1 MLPKTA
7 ADLDGPLP
15 GLHPR
20 VRIRTTQGD
29 VIVRLYPEWAPSTVA
44 NFLTLTERGYF
55 DGGRWFRIVPD
66 FVDQTGDPTNTG
78 DGDAGYTIPAEENP
92 VEQRTG
98 IIAMGLDYKDNLPLR
113 DSAGTQFYFT
123 LSPQLHL
130 DRDFSVFGEVES
142 GFGVLAHLVES
153 DKMVVVERIA
163 DD

>member
-1 MLPKTA
+1 
-7 ADLDGPLP
+7 
-15 GLHPR
+15 
-20 VRIRTTQGD
+20 
-29 VIVRLYPEWAPSTVA
+29 
-44 NFLTLTERGYF
+44 
-55 DGGRWFRIVPD
+55 
-66 FVDQTGDPTNTG
+66 
-78 DGDAGYTIPAEENP
+78 
-92 VEQRTG
+92 
-98 IIAMGLDYKDNLPLR
+98 MGLDYKDNLPLR